1 MAIYTVHQPRL
12 RKGEASAD
20 PERLA
25 FVRDGFHFWAF
36 LLAPLWLLWHRL
48 WLALVLWA
56 AVIGAAE
63 MGLRYAG
70 VRGAAHVAVL
80 ALIALF
86 VGLEASSI
94 RRWTLALHGWKTIG
108 IVVGDNRESAE
119 RRFISDWL
127 ENAGAPAA
135 ARASA
140 AGLPSRMP
148 SDRTPEV
155 IGLFPEPGRR
165 R

>member
-1 MAIYTVHQPRL
+1 VHQPPL
-12 RKGEASAD
+12 RKSEACAD

-56 AVIGAAE
+56 VVFGAAE
-63 MGLRYAG
+63 IGLRYAG
-70 VRGAAHVAVL
+70 VRGFAHVAVL
-80 ALIALF
+80 ALIGLF
-86 VGLEASSI
+86 VGLEASSL
-94 RRWTLALHGWKTIG
+94 RRWTLALHGWKNIG
-108 IVVGDNRESAE
+108 IVVGDNLESAE
-119 RRFISDWL
+119 RRFISEWI

-135 ARASA
+135 VRASA
-140 AGLPSRMP
+140 SSAPMRM
-148 SDRTPEV
+148 SADRTPEV

-165 R
+165 Q